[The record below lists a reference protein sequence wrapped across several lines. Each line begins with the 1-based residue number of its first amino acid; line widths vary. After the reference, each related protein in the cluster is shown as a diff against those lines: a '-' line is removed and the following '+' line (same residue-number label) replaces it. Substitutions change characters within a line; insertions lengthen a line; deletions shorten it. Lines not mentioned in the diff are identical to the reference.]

1 MTVRK
6 ATLALVCALTWTT
19 AALVAPSAAPGF
31 ITGFTDEGAFQ
42 RLAPAERAAAGA
54 NARAAGARTS
64 RLLVRWGAVARSRP
78 PSREVARDPAW
89 TGYRWAEVDADIA
102 AAAAAGL
109 DPLPTVFNAP
119 EWAQGDDRP
128 KDAPAGAW
136 KPSAEAYGNF
146 AVAIARR
153 YSGTF
158 RTASGEL
165 LPRVRNWQAWNEP
178 NLTVAIAPQWE
189 QRNGKLTQVGADQY
203 RALLNAFYAGV
214 KSVNRSNV
222 VGMGGLAPYGDYLPG
237 EPRIPPARF
246 LRQLLCVPDR
256 TRLRPVKCPNSPVR
270 FDALA
275 AHPYP
280 FSTPRRRAR
289 RIDDVLL
296 PDFRKLTRPLKAAT
310 KAGKVSPRRSK
321 QLWATEFSWDSGP
334 PDPDGV
340 PLATHGLYAAEAL
353 YLLWRQGVDKAVWFN
368 MRDEA
373 TGQGFPFTLQ
383 SGVYFR
389 GDSVAQD
396 RPKPAFTAF
405 RFPLVGFASRRGT
418 AVWGMGPR
426 RGTVTVQVRSGGRW
440 RTTLRARTRR
450 DRVFRAT
457 SARIRRGSV
466 IRAVSGGEA
475 SLPWRVR

>member
-1 MTVRK
+1 MRK
-6 ATLALVCALTWTT
+6 VALTLVCALIG
-19 AALVAPSAAPGF
+19 VASSFAAPAAAPAAF
-31 ITGFTDEGAFQ
+31 TTGFTDEGAFQ
-42 RLAPAERAAAGA
+42 RLSMPERAAAGA

-64 RLLVRWGAVARSRP
+64 RLLVRWGAVSRSRP

-89 TGYRWAEVDADIA
+89 TGYRWADVDADIMTT
-102 AAAAAGL
+102 AAAGL

-119 EWAQGDDRP
+119 EWAQGANRP
-128 KDAPAGAW
+128 EDAPAGAW
-136 KPSAEAYGNF
+136 KPSAEAYGDF

-158 RTASGEL
+158 RTAAGVL

-178 NLTVAIAPQWE
+178 NLTVGIAPQWE
-189 QRNGKLTQVGADQY
+189 RRDGKLVQVGADRY

-214 KSVNRSNV
+214 KSVSASNV

-256 TRLRPVKCPNSPVR
+256 ARLRPVKCPDAPVR
-270 FDALA
+270 FDALS

-280 FSTPRRRAR
+280 FSTPGRRAR

-296 PDFRKLTRPLKAAT
+296 PDFRKLTDPLRAASR
-310 KAGKVSPRRSK
+310 AGKVSPRGSK

-340 PLATHGLYAAEAL
+340 PLARHGLYTAEAL

-383 SGVYFR
+383 SGVFFR
-389 GDSVAQD
+389 GATVAED
-396 RPKPAFTAF
+396 RPKPAFTGF

-418 AVWGMGPR
+418 SVWGMGPR
-426 RGTVTVQVRSGGRW
+426 RGTVTVQVRSGTRW
-440 RTTLRARTRR
+440 RTVARLRTRS
-450 DRVFRAT
+450 DRVFRTT
-457 SARIRRGSV
+457 SAKIRRKQV
-466 IRAVSGGEA
+466 IRAVAGEET